1 MSIIDNA
8 KEVVTL
14 VQKLDDIELY
24 RKIVEL
30 EGEIIELTRVNRELE
45 ENIKKYHKNSEV
57 ISKLKFDSPFYIT
70 EDGSELYCAK
80 CIESEQLPIHLA
92 KTTELK
98 MRRRVWM
105 CPQCKTEYA
114 DTRDQ

>member
-1 MSIIDNA
+1 MSIIDNV

-30 EGEIIELTRVNRELE
+30 EGDIIELTRVNRELE
-45 ENIKKYHKNSEV
+45 ENISKLLKGNEV
-57 ISKLKFDSPFYIT
+57 ISKLKFDSPFYSN

-92 KTTELK
+92 KTTDLK
-98 MRRRVWM
+98 MGRRIWM